1 MSSDTKRLF
10 EGSSGPTAGLRAS
23 LGRFTPASLR
33 LGRLGRHG
41 LVLLGLVCIAATWAA
56 ALYGIREERRAA
68 EQEARQTTANLAR
81 AFEEHI
87 VRSIR
92 AADQTLLFVRE
103 LYARDPAG
111 FDVRPWSRASEAA
124 NGFTFQVSIVDR
136 TGRFLMSNLDPE
148 GRTRVDLSDRAHV
161 RVHLSGGEDV
171 LFISEPVFGRVSNK
185 WTINLSRRIAAPDG
199 SLRGVAVV
207 SMDPAYLS
215 RFYDSIDLGRKGVI
229 SLVGTDGVIRIR
241 VGSGEPVIGLKLT
254 GSPFF
259 TTVLR
264 APVGHYQV
272 RSPVDAVSRTYGYRG
287 IKDLP
292 LVVLVGLADE
302 EVFAAAE
309 RNRIGYLVAA
319 AVLTLIIVGV
329 VVLLQRYQRGL
340 QRATAAAEAAA
351 RTRSDFIA
359 VMSHEIRTP
368 LNGVIG
374 MSGLLIDSGL
384 EGEQAR
390 FAVTL
395 RDSAEHLLHIVDDVL
410 DFSKLDAGCL
420 ELEAVPFDVARLVEG
435 TVRGVA
441 PRAAQKGL
449 ALAVVLPPDLPRT
462 VVGDPARIRQ
472 VLLNLITNGLK
483 FTEMG
488 GVTVDV
494 SVVASKTPRRVGIA
508 FDIVDSGIGIPAEAM
523 ERLFT
528 AFHQAD
534 TSVSRR
540 FGGTGLGL
548 AICRRLIER
557 MGGTITVDSAAGYG
571 STFRVCLDLDLED
584 PEAPLL
590 GGMAADAPRI
600 LVIDRNPVSRTALV
614 RQLALLGAEASAA
627 NTPEL
632 GVSMAWNSAVTAN
645 PFTCIVIDDSVAS
658 AEIVSSLRA
667 EPCMAATRL
676 VLLAA
681 ATATQPPCG
690 GFDAMLHK
698 PLAFEAVRDTILGG
712 TGVPE
717 PSDLQPV
724 GDPAALGV
732 ATPLR
737 ILVAE
742 DNPTNQLVAQKL
754 LEGLGFAIDLVAD
767 GAAAVAAVQAGT
779 YDLVFM
785 DVMMPGMDGLQA
797 TRAIRAL
804 PPPAGT
810 VHVIALTANAF
821 KHDAE
826 TCRAAGMDDF
836 VGKPITRDRLETSI
850 RRFLAKRDRAAGGAA
865 SGPTAGAAA
874 AGAALGAVPREVPS
888 HPAPEPPAF
897 DRDAYSRLGEE
908 IGPDGARQVLATFL
922 TDSRERLARLHSHA
936 VAGAAG
942 IEQEAHTL
950 KGAAGSLGFAR
961 LAALAGRLEE
971 DARAGRARDLDG
983 QVAALT
989 AAFEELGGVV
999 TEIDGDAGAAAPPSG
1014 VAA

>member
-1 MSSDTKRLF
+1 MSAYTKRLS
-10 EGSSGPTAGLRAS
+10 EGLTRLDAA
-23 LGRFTPASLR
+23 LGRGWPGRLR
-33 LGRLGRHG
+33 LGLLGRHG
-41 LVLLGLVCIAATWAA
+41 LVLLGLVVIAVIWAGA
-56 ALYGIREERRAA
+56 FYGIHEERRAA

-111 FDVRPWSRASEAA
+111 FDVRPWASVSEAA

-148 GRTRVDLSDRAHV
+148 GRSRVDLSDRAHV
-161 RVHLSGGEDV
+161 RVHLAGREDV

-185 WTINLSRRIAAPDG
+185 WTINLSRRISAPDG

-241 VGSGEPVIGLKLT
+241 VGSGEPVIGLKLS
-254 GSPFF
+254 GSPLFS
-259 TTVLR
+259 TILR
-264 APVGHYQV
+264 IPVGHYQS
-272 RSPVDAVSRTYGYRG
+272 RSPVDAVSRTYGYRA

-292 LVVLVGLADE
+292 LVVLVGLADDE
-302 EVFAAAE
+302 IFAAAE

-319 AVLTLIIVGV
+319 GVLTLVIVGV

-420 ELEAVPFDVARLVEG
+420 EFEAVPFDVARLVEG
-435 TVRGVA
+435 MVRGVA
-441 PRAAQKGL
+441 ARAAEKGL
-449 ALAVVLPPDLPRT
+449 ALAVVLTPDLPRT

-494 SVVASKTPRRVGIA
+494 SVVASQTPRRVGIA
-508 FDIVDSGIGIPAEAM
+508 FDVVDSGIGIPPEAM
-523 ERLFT
+523 DRLFT

-534 TSVSRR
+534 SSVSRR

-548 AICRRLIER
+548 AICRRLVEH

-584 PEAPLL
+584 PETPLL

-627 NTPEL
+627 NTREL

-658 AEIVSSLRA
+658 TEIVSSLRA

-681 ATATQPPCG
+681 AATTQPPCG

-698 PLAFEAVRDTILGG
+698 PLAFEAVRDTILAG

-717 PSDLQPV
+717 PSALLAEGAP
-724 GDPAALGV
+724 PALGV
-732 ATPLR
+732 AAPLR

-767 GAAAVAAVQAGT
+767 GAAAVAAVQTGV

-804 PPPAGT
+804 PPPAGS

-826 TCRAAGMDDF
+826 TCRTAGMDDF
-836 VGKPITRDRLETSI
+836 VGKPITRDRLEASI
-850 RRFLAKRDRAAGGAA
+850 RRFLAKRDRAAGGVA
-865 SGPTAGAAA
+865 SGPTAGASA
-874 AGAALGAVPREVPS
+874 AGAALDGGPRERPP
-888 HPAPEPPAF
+888 HPVPEPPTF
-897 DRDAYSRLGEE
+897 DRDAYARLGEE
-908 IGPDGARQVLATFL
+908 IKPDGARQVLDTFL
-922 TDSRERLARLHSHA
+922 TDSRERLARLHSHV

-971 DARAGRARDLDG
+971 DARAGRSRDLDG
-983 QVAALT
+983 QIAALT
-989 AAFEELGGVV
+989 AAFAELGGVV
-999 TEIDGDAGAAAPPSG
+999 REIDGNAKEAAAPSG